1 MPWRAIDAFG
11 SDDCTEGLELP
22 ILCGGFRTTDVTV
35 RDAFCGAQLPSV
47 TISFLTSSW
56 RSWQRCIDNEQS

>member
-35 RDAFCGAQLPSV
+35 RDAFVARSCRPSR
-47 TISFLTSSW
+47 FLS
-56 RSWQRCIDNEQS
+56 